1 MASDPLEI
9 IQGLEDPLREA
20 YKKATTDDAR
30 QKIVEK
36 LQALSDLDLKIT
48 LDQFE
53 TEIAKLQAI
62 TDTLKTII
70 AELQGHIDNLFMDQL
85 TQVGQQNGLLPQGK
99 PAGDAPGSAT
109 ANGTCTGATGSPGS
123 TGSAGRTG
131 SSGSGSPVSGI
142 DCAFDCLDKAAQI
155 KKAGFTF
162 VCRYYRNAA
171 SHYPALTAQE
181 VTALSAAGLLVVSI
195 WESASDTI
203 GHFSFTSGV
212 NEATSAYHQALL
224 AGQPKST
231 PIYFAVDA
239 DFDEQEIAGPVR
251 DYFRGIAS
259 GFNAIGHQAP
269 IYEIGIYGSGLACGV
284 LTDQGLAK
292 YAWLAMSAGWRGSR
306 TFSRWNIKQSG
317 KTVNLGVDYDSDVAK
332 PGFGGFQSVI
342 SSAVA

>member
-1 MASDPLEI
+1 MPSDPLEI
-9 IQGLEDPLREA
+9 IQDLEDPLRHA
-20 YKKATTDDAR
+20 YKKATTDDDR
-30 QKIVEK
+30 QKIIEK

-62 TDTLKTII
+62 TDALKAII
-70 AELQGHIDNLFMDQL
+70 TDLQGRIDDLFMDQL
-85 TQVGQQNGLLPQGK
+85 TQIGQQNGLLPPDK
-99 PAGDAPGSAT
+99 PAGGAPGGAGASGA
-109 ANGTCTGATGSPGS
+109 GTGAAGSAGS
-123 TGSAGRTG
+123 TGSG
-131 SSGSGSPVSGI
+131 STSNGM
-142 DCAFDCLDKAAQI
+142 DCAFDCQDAAAKI

-162 VCRYYRNAA
+162 VCRYYRN
-171 SHYPALTAQE
+171 STSNYPALSAQE
-181 VTALSAAGLLVVSI
+181 VAALSAAGLLVVSV
-195 WESASDTI
+195 WEGASDTI

-212 NEATSAYHQALL
+212 NEGTSAYHQALL
-224 AGQPKST
+224 AGQPKGT

-259 GFNAIGHQAP
+259 GFNAISHQAP
-269 IYEIGIYGSGLACGV
+269 IYEIGVYGSGLTCGV

-292 YAWLAMSAGWRGSR
+292 YAWLAMSTGWRGSK

-332 PGFGGFQSVI
+332 SGFGGFQSVT
-342 SSAVA
+342 SNAVA

>member
-9 IQGLEDPLREA
+9 IQDLEDPLREA
-20 YKKATTDDAR
+20 YKKATTDADR
-30 QKIVEK
+30 QKIMEK
-36 LQALSDLDLKIT
+36 LQALSDLDLQIT
-48 LDQFE
+48 LEQFE

-62 TDTLKTII
+62 TDTLKAII

-85 TQVGQQNGLLPQGK
+85 AQVGQQNGLLPQSK
-99 PAGDAPGSAT
+99 PGGGTPGNAGASG
-109 ANGTCTGATGSPGS
+109 TGAGSV
-123 TGSAGRTG
+123 GSAGTT
-131 SSGSGSPVSGI
+131 GSGSTVSGI
-142 DCAFDCLDKAAQI
+142 DCALDCQDKAVKI

-171 SHYPALTAQE
+171 SHYPPLTAQE
-181 VTALSAAGLLVVSI
+181 AAALSAAGLSVVSV
-195 WESASDTI
+195 WESASDKI

-224 AGQPKST
+224 VGQPKST

-259 GFNAIGHQAP
+259 GFDAISHHAP
-269 IYEIGIYGSGLACGV
+269 IYEIGVYGSGLTCGV

-292 YAWLAMSAGWRGSR
+292 YAWLAMSTGWRGSK

-317 KTVNLGVDYDSDVAK
+317 KTVNLDVDYDSDVAK
-332 PGFGGFQSVI
+332 PGFGGFQSVT
-342 SSAVA
+342 SSAIA